1 MMNERILAIFDSAD
15 QAQAAAGELQLG
27 GVPRAAITIMSSEP
41 LHLAALEEQ
50 AKSGIGLFAIAGGVI
65 GGFFGILLLVWTS
78 RGVDIV
84 TGGMPIVTPWAFGI
98 IVFELTALGVILAT
112 LLKLIFEARLAR
124 RGSLD
129 DYDVAIAD
137 GYVAVSLENASD
149 AHREIARQVLGSNIS
164 HPPAPTDAPIQ

>member
-1 MMNERILAIFDSAD
+1 MNERILAIFDSVD
-15 QAQAAAGELQLG
+15 QAQAAAADLQLG

-41 LHLAALEEQ
+41 LHLADSERQ
-50 AKSGIGLFAIAGGVI
+50 PKSRIGLFAIAGGVI
-65 GGFFGILLLVWTS
+65 GGLFGILLTVWTS
-78 RGVDIV
+78 RRVDIV
-84 TGGMPIVTPWAFGI
+84 TGGMAIVTPWAFGI

-129 DYDVAIAD
+129 DCDVAIAD
-137 GYVAVSLENASD
+137 GYMVVSVENPSD

-164 HPPAPTDAPIQ
+164 HPIAPSDAPIK